1 MTSVRVGRSLTSG
14 LLPATPSLALCI
26 VAARQSLRQ
35 AICGRARRYRLTG
48 QQFWAIVA
56 LKLSS
61 GVAPKELA
69 DSMLLDAPAASR
81 LVASLVA
88 RKYVELRPD
97 RSDRRRVRIHLTDA
111 GERLGDALLA
121 IHDEFQAAVARGMSD
136 GERAALCAG
145 LRRVVENLAGFG
157 ADAEAPAPA
166 RARTG

>member
-1 MTSVRVGRSLTSG
+1 M
-14 LLPATPSLALCI
+14 LPAAPSLAMCI
-26 VAARQSLRQ
+26 VAARQSLRH
-35 AICGRARRYRLTG
+35 AICGRARRYRLTS
-48 QQFWAIVA
+48 QQFWAIVG
-56 LKLSS
+56 LKLSP

-97 RSDRRRVRIHLTDA
+97 RSDRRRVRIHLTEA

-121 IHDEFQAAVARGMSD
+121 IQDEFQAAVARGMSD
-136 GERAALCAG
+136 VERATLCAG
-145 LRRVVENLAGFG
+145 LRRVVENLAGFE
-157 ADAEAPAPA
+157 ADAEAPA